1 MHYRTRIAALSTMLA
16 VVAAPDPLLPTLAA
30 DYPDHPVKIIVPA
43 PPGGSTDIAARLIA
57 PKLSERLGV
66 QFFVEDIG
74 RAGGNIGMEEAAR
87 AAGDGYTILFGSS
100 TIAVN
105 ASLYK
110 SPPFDVDRDFV
121 PVIKVG
127 ASPNVWVVNADFPA
141 RTMRELIDLLRANP
155 GKYSVASP
163 GNGTTSWLAIEMLK
177 QGFALNFTT
186 VQFTGGGPMAQSV
199 LGAFTPIGCAG
210 TSAMLSFIQSG
221 KVRALAVTGSKRLL
235 SLPEVPTMEEL
246 GIKEQNSETM
256 VGVLVPAGTPAPVVA
271 LLQREIAAIVNLPDV
286 NERLSDVAM
295 IPDGGS
301 SAEFAAYVKAEIA
314 KWKRVIEVGKIDR
327 I

>member
-1 MHYRTRIAALSTMLA
+1 MHRRIPIAALSAILSA
-16 VVAAPDPLLPTLAA
+16 GAAPGFLLSALAA
-30 DYPDHPVKIIVPA
+30 DYPDHAVKIVVPA
-43 PPGGSTDIAARLIA
+43 PPGGSTDIAARVIA
-57 PKLSERLGV
+57 PKLSERLGA

-74 RAGGNIGMEEAAR
+74 RAGGNIGMEEVAR
-87 AAGDGYTILFGSS
+87 ARGDGYTILFASS

-110 SPPFDVDRDFV
+110 SPPFEVDRDFI

-141 RTMRELIDLLRANP
+141 RSMKGLIAQLRANP

-186 VQFTGGGPMAQSV
+186 AQFTGGGPMAQSL
-199 LGAFTPIGCAG
+199 LGGFTPIGCAG

-221 KVRALAVTGSKRLL
+221 KLRGLALTAGKRLQ
-235 SLPEVPTMEEL
+235 SLPDVPTMEEL
-246 GIKEQNSETM
+246 GIRDQDSESM
-256 VGVLVPAGTPAPVVA
+256 VGVLAPAGTPAPVVD

-286 NERLSDVAM
+286 NARLLDVAM

-301 SAEFAAYVKAEIA
+301 SAEFAAYVKSEIA